1 MQQLP
6 NRITRLNNRNNRPY
20 PVTGNMSPEDR
31 AIAAQNLQNIWALQA
46 QNNSTN
52 NDNIGNL
59 PAEQL
64 PVQIDDRYSDYERS
78 EYGDMQADNRKYPR
92 GDKKTQKSCG
102 CNKSPIH
109 NRSVNKRSQTKSSK
123 TKRSKT
129 KSSKTKSS
137 KNKRSKTKRS
147 KNKRSSRNR
156 K

>member
-59 PAEQL
+59 PVNFYFLYVICYREL
-64 PVQIDDRYSDYERS
+64 V
-78 EYGDMQADNRKYPR
+78 
-92 GDKKTQKSCG
+92 
-102 CNKSPIH
+102 SPLH
-109 NRSVNKRSQTKSSK
+109 AKEHLFCFL
-123 TKRSKT
+123 
-129 KSSKTKSS
+129 
-137 KNKRSKTKRS
+137 
-147 KNKRSSRNR
+147 
-156 K
+156 